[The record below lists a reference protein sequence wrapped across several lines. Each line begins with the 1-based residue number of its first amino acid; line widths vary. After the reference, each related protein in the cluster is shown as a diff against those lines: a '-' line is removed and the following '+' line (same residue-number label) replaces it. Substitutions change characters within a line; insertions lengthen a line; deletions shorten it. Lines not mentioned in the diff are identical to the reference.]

1 MSESE
6 AITADGMSFSHRT
19 SAAGVV
25 PKVFTEIG
33 EAVSVTLPNPTRGT
47 VEKTHLKSPNKTRE
61 YGGGMIEPGESGV
74 VLNYTPAARA
84 KADALFGAAGNQE
97 FQVGYPDGATET
109 FFGFLTGK
117 STEGAE
123 VDGRLTLNVP
133 IKVSGLPVYEE
144 PA

>member
-6 AITADGMSFSHRT
+6 GITADGMSFSHRT

-25 PKVFTEIG
+25 PKVFAEIG
-33 EAVSVTLPNPTRGT
+33 QVISATLPNPSRGT
-47 VEKTHLKSPNKTRE
+47 VERSHLKSPGKTRE
-61 YGGGMIEPGESGV
+61 YKGGMIEPGESGV
-74 VLNYTPAARA
+74 VLIYAPATRT
-84 KADALFGAAGNQE
+84 KADALFGSEENHE
-97 FQVGYPDGATET
+97 FQIGYPDGATET

-123 VDGRLTLNVP
+123 VDSLLTLNVP
-133 IKVSGLPVYEE
+133 IKVSGVSVYEE